1 MKSLAVVLII
11 LAVTNLAFAIANDNP
26 AAAIAWTCAGFNAGS
41 MFFAYKERDTAT
53 GAWR

>member
-1 MKSLAVVLII
+1 VKSLAVVLIV
-11 LAVTNLAFAIANDNP
+11 LAVTNLAFAIVNDNL

-41 MFFAYKERDTAT
+41 MFFAYKERAAAT